1 MLVELEDLDGVELAR
16 LAARRPLAQARRLGW
31 LLDRFAHGVNI
42 EPLARLTR
50 RPTAPATMLEPSG
63 ARTGT
68 VDARWALIVN
78 SDVEPDL

>member
-1 MLVELEDLDGVELAR
+1 VLVELEDLDGVELAR